1 MHLNKELEKDR
12 ESLRLEV
19 YRLNSV
25 SDDSKQQGSE
35 LSEKLKLSGQE
46 NAAMRAELEELR
58 KRLEMADLMLQ
69 QYSSQS
75 DPSTANQQVQM
86 LLEEKQHLEAH
97 THQVKLVAE
106 ERDSNISRVGELES
120 QVAELKNA
128 AELLSREQQARDHA
142 APQPSGPSES
152 ELALQEALNSLHTE
166 SEFSMRE

>member
-1 MHLNKELEKDR
+1 NKELEKDR

-19 YRLNSV
+19 YRLNV

-97 THQVKLVAE
+97 THQLLESIAQLQTERDRYAQQIQEEGRIWKDKTEQLLTQVKLVAE

-128 AELLSREQQARDHA
+128 A
-142 APQPSGPSES
+142 
-152 ELALQEALNSLHTE
+152 
-166 SEFSMRE
+166 